1 MRRGMCRSA
10 VFQMLHEGASVT
22 IYVDLPSSFPEDQP
36 CLTLQVMTHSWLL
49 KDSSTCPATHL
60 IAVSTCAYDLSSM
73 HAAAEDANLKHL
85 TASGRLQISGDDAAE
100 VSYQQYPWS
109 PRWEAKEMA
118 KRIYSFLKE
127 QVIKLHGE
135 RG

>member
-1 MRRGMCRSA
+1 MTS
-10 VFQMLHEGASVT
+10 
-22 IYVDLPSSFPEDQP
+22 QP
-36 CLTLQVMTHSWLL
+36 CIQLL
-49 KDSSTCPATHL
+49 KLPT
-60 IAVSTCAYDLSSM
+60 
-73 HAAAEDANLKHL
+73 LKHL
-85 TASGRLQISGDDAAE
+85 TMSVRPQVSGDDAAE

-127 QVIKLHGE
+127 QVMKLHSE

>member
-1 MRRGMCRSA
+1 MPN
-10 VFQMLHEGASVT
+10 FKQLTTSV
-22 IYVDLPSSFPEDQP
+22 
-36 CLTLQVMTHSWLL
+36 
-49 KDSSTCPATHL
+49 
-60 IAVSTCAYDLSSM
+60 
-73 HAAAEDANLKHL
+73 
-85 TASGRLQISGDDAAE
+85 RLQISGDDAAE

-127 QVIKLHGE
+127 QVIKLHSE